1 MTSASHASGLDIP
14 FSEAEPVSSEAVRR
28 DAFGDEILAV
38 GSRIADRYRV
48 LRKIGEGGM
57 GVLYA
62 CMDTVLTREVAV
74 KLMRRSL
81 AAEPQL
87 SERLLREAR
96 LAAQLRS
103 HVAQVFD
110 CGTLDSGEPYI
121 VMELLSG
128 RDLYATLRDSG
139 PLSPEALCSAM
150 LQVCVGLMEAHEKGI
165 IHRDLKPE
173 NLFCATEPDGST
185 LIKIVDFGVSKQL
198 TSRMRSMTNP
208 TESVGSPQ
216 YMSPEQITTP
226 SEVDPRTDVWSLGVV
241 MYELLTGALPF
252 NGPTAAQVCASVL
265 SETVPPISDF
275 RQDVPPA
282 LEFIV
287 LRCLEKSRDRRFPSV
302 AELSEA
308 LQSFA
313 STGEL
318 PSSLIVQ
325 NSVNHRSEVEE
336 RPSVRPRRR
345 WVGVLLSLAV
355 LGGCAAVLGAGVRDG
370 KIHVPTKT
378 ELKTELVQLPARA
391 SALKTKLSTAFKN
404 QRAADAHS
412 AE

>member
-1 MTSASHASGLDIP
+1 MASASHASGLDIP
-14 FSEAEPVSSEAVRR
+14 FTEGEPVSREAVRR
-28 DAFGDEILAV
+28 DAFGDEILAP

-48 LRKIGEGGM
+48 MRKIGEGGM

-139 PLSPEALCSAM
+139 PLTPEALCSAM
-150 LQVCVGLMEAHEKGI
+150 QQVCVGLIEAHEKGI

-185 LIKIVDFGVSKQL
+185 LLKIVDFGVSKQL

-265 SETVPPISDF
+265 SESVPPISDF
-275 RQDVPPA
+275 RDDVPPA
-282 LEFIV
+282 LQFIV
-287 LRCLEKSRDRRFPSV
+287 FRCLEKNREKRFRSV
-302 AELSEA
+302 AELAQA
-308 LQSFA
+308 LESFT

-318 PSSLIVQ
+318 PPSFAPNTGVRARQVESERASL
-325 NSVNHRSEVEE
+325 
-336 RPSVRPRRR
+336 RPRRR
-345 WVGVLLSLAV
+345 WLGVVMSV
-355 LGGCAAVLGAGVRDG
+355 IVIGGCAAVLGAGVRDG
-370 KIHVPTKT
+370 KIHVPTR
-378 ELKTELVQLPARA
+378 EDLLQLPDRA
-391 SALKTKLSTAFKN
+391 SALRAKLGAAFDR
-404 QRAADAHS
+404 QRAADSHP

>member
-1 MTSASHASGLDIP
+1 MASSSHASELEIP
-14 FSEAEPVSSEAVRR
+14 FLETEPVSGEAARR
-28 DAFGDEILAV
+28 ATFGDEILSP

-62 CMDTVLTREVAV
+62 CVDTVLTREVAV

-81 AAEPQL
+81 AAERL
-87 SERLLREAR
+87 LCERLLREAR

-128 RDLYATLRDSG
+128 RDLYTTLRENG
-139 PLSPEALCSAM
+139 PLSPKALCSAM
-150 LQVCVGLMEAHEKGI
+150 VQICVGLMEAHEKGI

-173 NLFCATEPDGST
+173 NLFCASEPDGST
-185 LIKIVDFGVSKQL
+185 LLKIVDFGVSKQI
-198 TSRMRSMTNP
+198 TSGMRSMTNP

-252 NGPTAAQVCASVL
+252 NGPSPAQVCASVL
-265 SETVPPISDF
+265 SDPVPAISNF
-275 RQDVPPA
+275 RSDVPPA
-282 LEFIV
+282 LQYIV
-287 LRCLEKSRDRRFPSV
+287 LRCLEKNRERRFRSV
-302 AELSEA
+302 ADLLKA
-308 LQSFA
+308 LQSFV
-313 STGEL
+313 STGDVPAAL
-318 PSSLIVQ
+318 APAALAAPT
-325 NSVNHRSEVEE
+325 EVEVDDE
-336 RPSVRPRRR
+336 PVISRRPRRR
-345 WVGVLLSLAV
+345 WLGVMLSLAV
-355 LGGCAAVLGAGVRDG
+355 LGGCCALLNAGVRDG
-370 KIHVPTKT
+370 KIHLPSKT
-378 ELKTELVQLPARA
+378 EVLQLPARA
-391 SALKTKLSTAFKN
+391 SALRAKLSAAFER
-404 QRAADAHS
+404 QRAADAHPTN
-412 AE
+412 